1 MLAYEEWLAEMGR
14 NLQRH
19 RLSKGL
25 TQAASAELC
34 GLDLKYYQDVEY
46 GRRPVT
52 TRTLYRVAD
61 AMKIDVS
68 ELVPSSHPPTRRGRR
83 SADARA
89 GRNRAK

>member
-1 MLAYEEWLAEMGR
+1 MLAYDEWLAEMGR

-19 RLSKGL
+19 RLSRGL

-52 TRTLYRVAD
+52 TRTLYRVAN
-61 AMKIDVS
+61 AMEIDVS
-68 ELVPSSHPPTRRGRR
+68 ELVPSSSPPARRGRR
-83 SADARA
+83 SVESRA
-89 GRNRAK
+89 GRKRAK